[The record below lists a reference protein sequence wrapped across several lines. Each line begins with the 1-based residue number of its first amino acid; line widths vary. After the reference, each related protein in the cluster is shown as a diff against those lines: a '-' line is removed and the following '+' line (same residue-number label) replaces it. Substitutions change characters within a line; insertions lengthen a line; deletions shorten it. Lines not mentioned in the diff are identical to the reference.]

1 MEEKEFDLSQ
11 FLDYLK
17 KNILVFILI
26 ILIVLTSGIIYSIYI
41 KKPMYKS
48 TTSIILATSTANDT
62 VSQSDLSLSSSLV
75 DAYTEIIQSK
85 SVLGETINYLGL
97 DMTYED
103 LLKEVSVNS
112 ESSTEILYITVKNED
127 AQTAK
132 AIADEISTLFGEKVT
147 EIYKLDNYSILDAA
161 TVAEKPY
168 NVNMTKEVIIY
179 IASGL
184 LLALAYVFVVY
195 YFDRNIK
202 SIIDVENKTELPIMG
217 SIRDCTKDID
227 KLGIGNNLLIKAL
240 PDSNFVED
248 IKTIRTNLSFSAIN
262 GRSKTILIT
271 SSMPGEGKSFVSS
284 NLAASFA
291 QNNKKVILVDCDL
304 RKGVIHKR
312 FHVDNMGLS
321 NLIANN
327 DIANMNR
334 YITPTEIHG
343 LDVITRGVIPPNP
356 SELLSSSIFKS
367 IISALEEQYDYVI
380 LDGTPIT
387 NLPDS
392 LIVSHLVDKTLIVAS
407 MGITPMDLLMNT
419 VKSLKNVNAP
429 IAGVIVNRLP
439 IGKGGFYGSAYKY
452 KYSYK
457 YE

>member
-168 NVNMTKEVIIY
+168 NVNMTKEVII
-179 IASGL
+179 
-184 LLALAYVFVVY
+184 
-195 YFDRNIK
+195 
-202 SIIDVENKTELPIMG
+202 
-217 SIRDCTKDID
+217 
-227 KLGIGNNLLIKAL
+227 
-240 PDSNFVED
+240 
-248 IKTIRTNLSFSAIN
+248 
-262 GRSKTILIT
+262 
-271 SSMPGEGKSFVSS
+271 
-284 NLAASFA
+284 
-291 QNNKKVILVDCDL
+291 
-304 RKGVIHKR
+304 
-312 FHVDNMGLS
+312 
-321 NLIANN
+321 
-327 DIANMNR
+327 
-334 YITPTEIHG
+334 
-343 LDVITRGVIPPNP
+343 
-356 SELLSSSIFKS
+356 
-367 IISALEEQYDYVI
+367 
-380 LDGTPIT
+380 
-387 NLPDS
+387 
-392 LIVSHLVDKTLIVAS
+392 
-407 MGITPMDLLMNT
+407 
-419 VKSLKNVNAP
+419 
-429 IAGVIVNRLP
+429 
-439 IGKGGFYGSAYKY
+439 
-452 KYSYK
+452 
-457 YE
+457 